1 MSIGVRKGPQ
11 WMNCCCS
18 QEGNVYEVNN
28 LYETSFPKLTDQF
41 FKVRSDKNTPGK
53 CGNWYIWHF
62 TSRKT
67 QGKIIQFS
75 SKLFSQ
81 GVTMARSRGRGPLC
95 QWWPHLPQPLQVP
108 FHWGLHHLKN
118 VSQGAVLPPHLRSS
132 PGYHHLAL
140 YFNSPQH
147 APTLTQPSDPMNWS
161 PCTVAIQEQG
171 SLLLPLCQTTI

>member
-108 FHWGLHHLKN
+108 
-118 VSQGAVLPPHLRSS
+118 
-132 PGYHHLAL
+132 YHLAGRAISSSRIRVYNEIYIYTAGSSTSVTSTL
-140 YFNSPQH
+140 ESRF
-147 APTLTQPSDPMNWS
+147 APCSTY
-161 PCTVAIQEQG
+161 
-171 SLLLPLCQTTI
+171 

>member
-1 MSIGVRKGPQ
+1 
-11 WMNCCCS
+11 MNCCCS

-108 FHWGLHHLKN
+108 FHWGLHHLNIARIANAVQCHSQFSCNKDCHDIQVFNCQSCNQCLKCLKSLGLSLSLSLRLSLWNLIWSN
-118 VSQGAVLPPHLRSS
+118 VSK
-132 PGYHHLAL
+132 
-140 YFNSPQH
+140 
-147 APTLTQPSDPMNWS
+147 
-161 PCTVAIQEQG
+161 VA
-171 SLLLPLCQTTI
+171 SL